1 MYKPAGIYSCC
12 IYFHDTLGVLRLYI
26 FMKAMTSSS
35 DGSISF
41 GCFEGADEAVGGE
54 LRLMLTLQPVK
65 FMVG

>member
-1 MYKPAGIYSCC
+1 
-12 IYFHDTLGVLRLYI
+12 
-26 FMKAMTSSS
+26 MKAMTSPS

-65 FMVG
+65 FMIG